1 LDAVLIQPEYFP
13 DSPSDL
19 VSADGVAD
27 PLCGYDSNSGG
38 GFASLR

>member
-1 LDAVLIQPEYFP
+1 VLIQPEYFP

-19 VSADGVAD
+19 VSADRLAD
-27 PLCGYDSNSGG
+27 PLCGNNPNSGG